1 MARHALENPTR
12 HRSQMSGEQRK
23 RSASKKSARAIA
35 ASHRRQADAS
45 YEAMLEAE
53 DDAWEGGEYQ
63 GRYAYDAY
71 KNPRMETINVVVE
84 SGGKTTAA
92 FSLKADVDALWDH
105 LKDEYRDETDRL
117 WSTVR
122 RKMSGGPSRSSRVQF
137 DWPSRTLTF
146 YTTRSNP
153 FHVTPGGTVTGTR
166 ERTKEDYLLPPR
178 YGRELEG
185 FHRDVAFRAAELEAG
200 GSKVPRILEVR
211 RPGAPKPE
219 FLVRVPGRKDQYFRL
234 RQRAQRYLES
244 VYTGVPQPAKT
255 NPFLVTLGGQAVGVP
270 DYSNE
275 ELWDL
280 HERGLTIPVRGRQ
293 FNRSH
298 HRRAAAGA
306 ASLEEE
312 GFTLTIKK
320 VGDEYRIFDNHGN
333 DLQKYAYRLEKAQ
346 EILEKILAK
355 QA

>member
-45 YEAMLEAE
+45 YEAMLEAQ

-84 SGGKTTAA
+84 SGGKATAA
-92 FSLKADVDALWDH
+92 FSLKADVDALWND

-117 WSTVR
+117 WLAVR
-122 RKMSGGPSRSSRVQF
+122 GKMSGGPSRASRVQF
-137 DWPSRTLTF
+137 DWPRRTLTF
-146 YTTRSNP
+146 YTTRS
-153 FHVTPGGTVTGTR
+153 
-166 ERTKEDYLLPPR
+166 
-178 YGRELEG
+178 
-185 FHRDVAFRAAELEAG
+185 
-200 GSKVPRILEVR
+200 
-211 RPGAPKPE
+211 
-219 FLVRVPGRKDQYFRL
+219 
-234 RQRAQRYLES
+234 
-244 VYTGVPQPAKT
+244 

-270 DYSNE
+270 DYSDAELE
-275 ELWDL
+275 EL
-280 HERGLTIPVRGRQ
+280 HSRGLTIPVRGRR
-293 FNRSH
+293 FDKSH

-306 ASLEEE
+306 AFAEEE

-320 VGDEYRIFDNHGN
+320 VGDEYRIIDNHGN

-346 EILEKILAK
+346 EILEKLLAK